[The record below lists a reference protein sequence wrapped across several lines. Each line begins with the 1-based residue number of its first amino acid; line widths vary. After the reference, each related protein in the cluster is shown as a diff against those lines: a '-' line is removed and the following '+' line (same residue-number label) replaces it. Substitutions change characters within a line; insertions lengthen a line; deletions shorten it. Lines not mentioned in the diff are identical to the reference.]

1 MRNLL
6 TRVPKSAEAL
16 VATTVRTIFQQ
27 PSAAEVHAQH
37 ARVVEQL
44 EARFPEAAAMLVEA
58 APEVLAFTAFP
69 VAHWRQIWSNNR
81 RVRGWRGTCRRRW
94 RLWSKPVSRWCPT
107 PQP

>member
-6 TRVPKSAEAL
+6 TRVPKSAEGL

-44 EARFPEAAAMLVEA
+44 EARFPEAAAMLDEA
-58 APEVLAFTAFP
+58 AHEVLAFTACP
-69 VAHWRQIWSNNR
+69 VAHWRQVWSNNPQE
-81 RVRGWRGTCRRRW
+81 
-94 RLWSKPVSRWCPT
+94 RLL
-107 PQP
+107 